1 MGTIIFLILMTL
13 AATGIFGQGDKNNS
27 SGTKNGK
34 ENIDEKNQYQSFKDM
49 INNRDFVLEA
59 DYLRD
64 RRGNRVFVS
73 NTINFVAIDS
83 TTAIIQVG
91 SNSRIGPNGVG
102 GVTAKGKIT
111 SWRLSEDPKNE
122 TFNLFTTVM
131 TPIGIYDLQFS
142 ISSSGY
148 STVQL
153 TGLSYGE
160 LIFEGSVEPFSE
172 SRVYEGSSL

>member
-1 MGTIIFLILMTL
+1 METIIFLILMSIAT
-13 AATGIFGQGDKNNS
+13 TGIFGQGDKNNA
-27 SGTKNGK
+27 SGTKK
-34 ENIDEKNQYQSFKDM
+34 EKECIEEKNQYQSYKDM
-49 INNRDFVLEA
+49 IENRDFVLEA
-59 DYLRD
+59 DYLQD

-91 SNSRIGPNGVG
+91 SNYRIGPNGVG

-111 SWRLSEDPKNE
+111 SWKLSENEKNKS
-122 TFNLFTTVM
+122 FNLFTTVM

-148 STVQL
+148 STALL
-153 TGLSYGE
+153 TGLTMGE
-160 LIFEGSVEPFSE
+160 LTFEGNVEPYSD
-172 SRVYEGSSL
+172 SSVYEGSSL

>member
-1 MGTIIFLILMTL
+1 MGAIIFLILMTL

-27 SGTKNGK
+27 SDIKNSK
-34 ENIDEKNQYQSFKDM
+34 ENIDDKNQYQSFKDM
-49 INNRDFVLEA
+49 IENRDFVLEA

-64 RRGNRVFVS
+64 RHGNRFFVS

-111 SWRLSEDPKNE
+111 SWKLTEDLKNE
-122 TFNLFTTVM
+122 SFNLYATVM
-131 TPIGIYDLQFS
+131 TSIGIYDLQFS
-142 ISSSGY
+142 INTSGY
-148 STVQL
+148 STALL
-153 TGLSYGE
+153 TGLTMGE
-160 LIFEGSVEPFSE
+160 LTFEGSVEPYSD
-172 SRVYEGSSL
+172 SSVYEGTSL